1 MGERRSH
8 VMPRAELVPPSVVAA
23 RVGTVVAAANR
34 TMRPVHHG
42 AAQAASST
50 LERKHRAQ

>member
-1 MGERRSH
+1 ML
-8 VMPRAELVPPSVVAA
+8 RAELVPPSVVAA

-42 AAQAASST
+42 AAQAASRT